1 MGQLWREVEYEVC
14 YVGTYPHGL
23 IFTGMEDGSFKLW
36 NPQEMIATY
45 PNRSPPSLEN
55 IEQEGVIIY

>member
-1 MGQLWREVEYEVC
+1 
-14 YVGTYPHGL
+14 
-23 IFTGMEDGSFKLW
+23 MEDGSFKLW